1 MTTDGAIKRM
11 RKGRVTKAEWLS
23 TALNELERGGIEAV
37 RVEQLA
43 KILSVAKS
51 GFYWHFK
58 DRRDLHRHLLDYWF
72 HEYTQVVT
80 SNPQLLLGEPKVRLE
95 KVMKMV
101 QEHDLGRYDLAI
113 RSWAKHDDMAQEI
126 VQLVTKTRLDFL
138 RQIFSDMGFEGDEL
152 EMRTMLFVCYHSWER
167 TIFDHMSP
175 RKLTRLRKRRLELL
189 SKP

>member
-1 MTTDGAIKRM
+1 MTADRAIKRM

-23 TALNELERGGIEAV
+23 TALDELERGGIEAV
-37 RVEQLA
+37 RVERLA
-43 KILSVAKS
+43 KTLSVAKS

-101 QEHDLGRYDLAI
+101 QDHDLGRYDLAI
-113 RSWAKHDDMAQEI
+113 RSWAKHDEMAQEV

-138 RQIFSDMGFEGDEL
+138 RQIFSEMGFEDDEL
-152 EMRTMLFVCYHSWER
+152 EMRTMLFVCYHSWESA
-167 TIFDHMSP
+167 IFGHMSP
-175 RKLTRLRKRRLELL
+175 RKLTRLRKRRLEFLA
-189 SKP
+189 KP